1 MKDINYKDIREL
13 KTFEKYG
20 DVFTQEKY
28 NPNTGMF
35 LYKRTNKEDPTKIS
49 YEVVKGRRRKL
60 PEGKEVLTYPV
71 TSDWGIYGLS
81 IGDNKYAGAL
91 IDYFMGHG
99 ITSPEERYNFK
110 KELMAL
116 PF

>member
-20 DVFTQEKY
+20 DVFTQERY

-91 IDYFMGHG
+91 IDYFMDNG

-110 KELMAL
+110 KELMSLA
-116 PF
+116 F